1 MKRSFSIFL
10 LFIFLLNVV
19 GYYGIFAGL
28 QAKYTQQLQATF
40 DSDDYARNQEI
51 TFKMPITIPYATD
64 SREYTRVDGEF
75 EHEGEVYHL
84 VKQKLQKDTLYIV
97 CVKDNT
103 SRDIKQAL
111 VDYVKSF
118 TDKPVN
124 EKGNTSSLQNLIKD
138 YVSTSTEIQTSSLGW
153 GSTFTFGKSFTDL
166 QSRSISYTAPPPRV

>member
-1 MKRSFSIFL
+1 M
-10 LFIFLLNVV
+10 

-28 QAKYTQQLQATF
+28 QESYTQQLQAMF
-40 DSDDYARNQEI
+40 DSDDYARDQEI

-64 SREYTRVDGEF
+64 SREYTRVNGEF

-97 CVKDNT
+97 CVKNNT

-138 YVSTSTEIQTSSLGW
+138 YVSTTTEIQSGSFGW
-153 GSTFTFGKSFTDL
+153 GTPLTFSKSFTDL
-166 QSRSISYTAPPPRV
+166 QSRSISYTAPPPRI